1 MSVLGGSSALRLAIG
16 CFFGVTVVVAAIAS
30 RFLPGFGIG
39 QIEATLRQI
48 QGFGGLGLLIFAAI
62 QMLVAVVGLLPASLI
77 GIAAGAIYGAAVG
90 FTVSALSTMLGALI
104 AFSLSR
110 SLLRPFIAQVLQNR
124 TRLQNLDTVM
134 ARDGWRIVLLLRLSP
149 IMPFAATSYALGL
162 SSISL
167 QDYCIGSLAAL
178 PALLGYVILG
188 SLTTAGLSALSQGS
202 GPLQWTLLGLGIVA
216 TALITWRIGKLAM
229 MAGLGPTAHA
239 GRPE

>member
-77 GIAAGAIYGAAVG
+77 G